1 MSLTRRVFVR
11 MSALAS
17 AAMALTRRSA
27 EAQTQAQTQARAPLS
42 AAPAGAAGLS
52 VPALL
57 PLAHAVLPA
66 ELGAPGIERATIAFS
81 RWIGAYREG
90 EELLHPYGSERL
102 GATGPSPAP
111 KWAAQLVALND
122 EGTARHG
129 RPFRELTVAQRTD
142 VVQGVLASV
151 QFTARVPAPL
161 SAPHVALALAAHFLQ
176 SAEATNLAYL
186 REIDAKK
193 CRPLAASPSVP
204 VALRRGGR
212 A

>member
-1 MSLTRRVFVR
+1 MSLTRRVFFR

-17 AAMALTRRSA
+17 AALAFTRRG
-27 EAQTQAQTQARAPLS
+27 AQAQARA
-42 AAPAGAAGLS
+42 AQTPAGAAGLS

-57 PLAHAVLPA
+57 PMAYAVLPA
-66 ELGAPGIERATIAFS
+66 ELGAPGIERATTAFS
-81 RWIGAYREG
+81 RWIGAYRAG

-111 KWAAQLVALND
+111 KWAAQLAALNV

-142 VVQGVLASV
+142 VVQADLAGV
-151 QFTARVPAPL
+151 QFTARMPAPL
-161 SAPHVALALAAHFLQ
+161 TAPHVAIALLAHFVA
-176 SAEATNLAYL
+176 SPDATNLAYL
-186 REIDAKK
+186 RQIDAKK
-193 CRPLAASPSVP
+193 CRPLAASPSAP